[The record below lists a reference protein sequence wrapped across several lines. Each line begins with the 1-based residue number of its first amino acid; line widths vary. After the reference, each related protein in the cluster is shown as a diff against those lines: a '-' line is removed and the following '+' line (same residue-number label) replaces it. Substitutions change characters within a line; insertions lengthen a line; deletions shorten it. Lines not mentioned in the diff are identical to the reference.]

1 MSGNIT
7 EVRDEFAIVTNKT
20 MKFLDFCDILKRGGP
35 FCDCF
40 HLFRVDGNIAAGNN
54 MSEVFNGCSSE
65 FAFFEFAVLLMVV
78 EFLHDL
84 FDVIY
89 VFVFGR

>member
-1 MSGNIT
+1 MSSDVT
-7 EVRDEFAIVTNKT
+7 EVGYEFAIITNKT
-20 MKFLDFCDILKRGGP
+20 KKFLNFCNILKRGGP

-40 HLFRVDGNIAAGNN
+40 HLFGVDGYIAVGNN
-54 MSEVFNGCSSE
+54 VSKVFDGCSSE
-65 FAFFEFAVLLMVV
+65 FTFLEFAVPLMVM

-84 FDVIY
+84 FDMIY